1 MNKAD
6 KQVSYIEAFKAMQ
19 CFLEK
24 HYMQTRSED
33 IGSLLSDMQFIT
45 ATEIADPAAWNDWM
59 TCIKSVKSKGNSN
72 GFNSLDAYQ
81 AMLCF
86 LDNYYQLTQSA
97 DIGSLLGGLVL
108 IEDNRTRDPAAWD
121 DWMKCIDKMRG
132 SKE

>member
-1 MNKAD
+1 
-6 KQVSYIEAFKAMQ
+6 
-19 CFLEK
+19 
-24 HYMQTRSED
+24 
-33 IGSLLSDMQFIT
+33 
-45 ATEIADPAAWNDWM
+45 
-59 TCIKSVKSKGNSN
+59 
-72 GFNSLDAYQ
+72 
-81 AMLCF
+81 MLCF